1 MVRKPC
7 VYKKLVIAMI
17 TECVTISE
25 LAETAGIEYKS
36 LCKRLNGDAKLS
48 IEEAI
53 AIYNALDRAYPME
66 KLFERNDAS

>member
-7 VYKKLVIAMI
+7 VYKSLMTAMMIDNIRI
-17 TECVTISE
+17 TD
-25 LAETAGIEYKS
+25 LAEMTGIDYKS

-53 AIYNALDRAYPME
+53 AIYRAVKEVVPME
-66 KLFERNDAS
+66 KLFARSDII

>member
-17 TECVTISE
+17 TECMKISE
-25 LAETAGIEYKS
+25 LSELTGIEYKS

-53 AIYNALDRAYPME
+53 AIYNALDGAYPME
-66 KLFERNDAS
+66 KLFARSDAD